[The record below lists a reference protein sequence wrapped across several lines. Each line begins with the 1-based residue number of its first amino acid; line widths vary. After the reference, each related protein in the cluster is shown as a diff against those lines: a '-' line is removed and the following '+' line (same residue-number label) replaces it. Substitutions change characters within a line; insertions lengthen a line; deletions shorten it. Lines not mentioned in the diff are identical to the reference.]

1 MEVKADNMQ
10 EQINQINQKLDLVL
24 HYVNEQRLKSEVIED
39 LVNDLSIIGKDVFTS
54 TVEELDKQ
62 GIELNVDDI
71 KTLAFKFIRN
81 INNISQMIDLLESMN
96 DLAKDV
102 GPIITEA
109 GIDFANKLHEF
120 EQKGY
125 FEFMKEMA
133 QLLDNAVIAYN
144 ITNTEP
150 TKSYS
155 LWKIVKEINSP
166 EVKQSI
172 GFLLTLIKNMSIQS
186 KSNKSI
192 H

>member
-1 MEVKADNMQ
+1 MEVKTDNMQ

-39 LVNDLSIIGKDVFTS
+39 LVNDLSIIGKDAFTS

-71 KTLAFKFIRN
+71 KSLVFKFIRN

-109 GIDFANKLHEF
+109 GIDFANKLHEY

-125 FEFMKEMA
+125 FEFIREMA
-133 QLLDNAVIAYN
+133 QLFDNAVIAYN
-144 ITNTEP
+144 KTNTEP
-150 TKSYS
+150 TKPYS
-155 LWKIVKEINSP
+155 LWKIMKEINSP
-166 EVKQSI
+166 EVKQTI
-172 GFLLTLIKNMSIQS
+172 GFMLTLLKNISIQS
-186 KSNKSI
+186 KTNKSI